1 MFPTPWLNVG
11 TPGVRSKGWGVPF
24 PLLLW
29 TPPGKLLEAFVPR
42 VQRLPGVQRC
52 SQPATA
58 AAWYHQCSLFQPAE
72 SLSHWGSFHY
82 CLSWC
87 WAAALKCA
95 AVHGVHICFQPSLL
109 VATDHLSLE

>member
-58 AAWYHQCSLFQPAE
+58 AAWYHWLTSA
-72 SLSHWGSFHY
+72 LSS
-82 CLSWC
+82 
-87 WAAALKCA
+87 
-95 AVHGVHICFQPSLL
+95 SLL
-109 VATDHLSLE
+109 NLSPTGDLFTTASAGAGLQP